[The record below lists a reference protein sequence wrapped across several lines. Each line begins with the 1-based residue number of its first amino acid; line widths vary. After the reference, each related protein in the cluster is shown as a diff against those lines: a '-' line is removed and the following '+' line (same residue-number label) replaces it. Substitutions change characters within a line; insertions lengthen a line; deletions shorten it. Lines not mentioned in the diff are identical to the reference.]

1 MGRPRAFSIEAA
13 LDAAIEV
20 FGEKG
25 IAAASISD
33 LAGAMGISS
42 PSLYAAYGNKEELF
56 RKAIAKF
63 TEGNNAH
70 ISACLET
77 GTAREGVDRL
87 LRDGVR
93 MFTNRAISRTCFVTQ
108 APLKP
113 SEASEET
120 RQDIAEKRA
129 AIEQIMRRWFD
140 RAIAAGELPDNA
152 LSAHLARFYS
162 VVVQGIALQAQHG
175 GTTEELLR
183 VVDVAM
189 DSWPAKTPV

>member
-20 FGEKG
+20 FGEKEF
-25 IAAASISD
+25 AAASISD
-33 LAGAMGISS
+33 LTGAMGINS

-93 MFTNRAISRTCFVTQ
+93 MFTNRAISRTCFVTL

-129 AIEQIMRRWFD
+129 AIEQIMRRRFD
-140 RAIAAGELPDNA
+140 RAIAAGESARLPWLPA
-152 LSAHLARFYS
+152 QGQKRASLVSANGGSRFRLRSSSYGGQVANPTLRARETS
-162 VVVQGIALQAQHG
+162 
-175 GTTEELLR
+175 
-183 VVDVAM
+183 
-189 DSWPAKTPV
+189 